1 MGASKQL
8 HMPTIVTLQ
17 ENNLLHA
24 EWEVEWDQRWCK
36 GQASQAAARGTNMLQ
51 ALQHYLNNRKYW
63 YTQVFHTQKNL
74 SENYLLGAHTLKNI
88 RQPCPRLKMF
98 EK

>member
-1 MGASKQL
+1 ML
-8 HMPTIVTLQ
+8 TIATLQ

-24 EWEVEWDQRWCK
+24 EWEVEGDQRWCK
-36 GQASQAAARGTNMLQ
+36 GQASQAAAKGTNVLQ
-51 ALQHYLNNRKYW
+51 ALHHLNNRKHW

-88 RQPCPRLKMF
+88 HQPCPRLKMF